1 MENLGLFVLVGVG
14 AYYLLTRNAGPIY
27 RDINGRIIKDIVCG
41 STITFDVPGYNRVWL
56 SQLKN
61 GQLIFDAPFD
71 VPMPPY
77 ILNCQNETGQY
88 EIAVYKLESPGDI
101 KGELIG
107 QTTFTV
113 LPSNIS

>member
-1 MENLGLFVLVGVG
+1 MENLGLLVLLGAG
-14 AYYLLTRNAGPIY
+14 AYYLLNKNTGPIY
-27 RDINGRIIKDIVCG
+27 RDINGRVITDIVCG
-41 STITFDVPGYNRVWL
+41 GSITFDVPGYNRVWL

-88 EIAVYKLESPGDI
+88 EIAVYKLVSPGDI

-113 LPSNIS
+113 LPGVIA